1 MKKIILILSL
11 LSTISV
17 GQDFQLEVSNSRKF
31 PSLPDSMTLEEFQ
44 IIDRHLGWKE
54 LFTSVIYPGYNHEY
68 ALEDST
74 ADKIKTIRFI
84 ASGLVIAA
92 WADFTFFGKHEIAS
106 VSFQEMVQES
116 PRDATAFSLGVAVNI
131 FYTIYDWGKA
141 QLLLKEK
148 QSQIYYK
155 YKTFI
160 RK

>member
-1 MKKIILILSL
+1 MKKFFILFSFISSFII
-11 LSTISV
+11 
-17 GQDFQLEVSNSRKF
+17 GQDVQFQVTHPREL
-31 PSLPDSMTLEEFQ
+31 PTLPDSMEIEEFQ

-68 ALEDST
+68 ILEDST
-74 ADKIKTIRFI
+74 ADKIKTIRLI
-84 ASGLVIAA
+84 ASGLVVAA
-92 WADFTFFGKHEIAS
+92 WADFTFFGKHELSS

-155 YKTFI
+155 YK
-160 RK
+160 K